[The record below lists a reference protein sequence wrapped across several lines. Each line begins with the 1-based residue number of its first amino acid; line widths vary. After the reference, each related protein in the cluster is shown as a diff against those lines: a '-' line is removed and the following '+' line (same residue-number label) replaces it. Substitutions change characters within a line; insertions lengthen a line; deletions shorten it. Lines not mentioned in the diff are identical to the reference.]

1 MAHLQELFCYVLT
14 TRCKGQK
21 TSIDGTD
28 VTLSGQR
35 LRERETKGSDSQSV
49 SQSGVELLLLKT
61 DDAVHSCG
69 ISG

>member
-1 MAHLQELFCYVLT
+1 M
-14 TRCKGQK
+14 GQK